1 MVCWVSFSGAKIV
14 KICVN
19 TKFFCN
25 CWDICVIFST
35 FAGEMREIKWILSL
49 IGLCVVLA
57 MHSQSIVMETAIEDV
72 LEDIYNQLSE
82 DDEILQEDVQEQLM
96 NIAANPI
103 DLNHTNAD
111 ELAELMFLSDEQID
125 AILMYQYEHGFKEIY
140 ELQLIDCLKDY
151 EIRNLLP
158 FVRVDSLEVQE
169 FRSSGGEKMYF
180 REVFHYAK
188 HEMTLRTDARNIED
202 FEGDPMYGK
211 LRYRFNYRNRVQ
223 AGVTA
228 MMAASDGRLAMGDR
242 WDYGGYIQLKNIGP
256 MKTIVA
262 GNYQASFGYGLVVG
276 SPFKRGK
283 SAYIQST
290 ATTDEGLK
298 KYSSVGDS
306 YNYFHGMGATAR
318 VSRWADVSAFYSLR
332 KGKEEAWN
340 HVVGVNA
347 TGRWNRLKVGI
358 TAVETIEATNSSQFR
373 ERSQAS
379 YSLEVK
385 RREASGVMGVNA
397 RWNMGKVDI
406 WGEVATSHGNKWGVG
421 VITGVRYRPISD
433 VNLLAIYR
441 YYSPEFDNVYA
452 NSLCSWSRMKDE
464 HGGYLGVEYNRLKNW
479 QLSAFGDIWKTGFET
494 MAQADF
500 IPQKDYRMHTRF
512 RVKRK
517 DEKDTYSL
525 RWNMVYE
532 FGQWK
537 MKTQADGNMVQA
549 KGAWTYGWSVLQDV
563 EYRFS
568 KVPIVLQL
576 RAQAFDAREWNNRV
590 YIYENDVLYAYAI
603 PFVYGLGGRFWL
615 NARYKINDIFSLYLR
630 VSETIYQRTWAMEH
644 DKKSTR
650 TDVHALLRVKL

>member
-1 MVCWVSFSGAKIV
+1 MKRVWIIAFVFVSCMTLTIHAESFSL
-14 KICVN
+14 
-19 TKFFCN
+19 
-25 CWDICVIFST
+25 D
-35 FAGEMREIKWILSL
+35 
-49 IGLCVVLA
+49 
-57 MHSQSIVMETAIEDV
+57 AI

-82 DDEILQEDVQEQLM
+82 DGEIPLEDVQEELIE
-96 NIAANPI
+96 IAQNPI
-103 DLNHTNAD
+103 NLNQTTAN
-111 ELAELMFLSDEQID
+111 ELSRLHFLSDEQID
-125 AILMYQYEHGFKEIY
+125 AILLYQYLHPFQEIY

-158 FVRVDSLEVQE
+158 FVYVGQIKE
-169 FRSSGGEKMYF
+169 EKNMYF

-188 HEMTLRTDARNIED
+188 HEITLRTDARNIEY

-211 LRYRFNYRNRVQ
+211 LRYRFNYQNRVM
-223 AGVTA
+223 AGVTI
-228 MMAASDGRLAMGDR
+228 GRTPGAT
-242 WDYGGYIQLKNIGP
+242 WENINYGGFIELRDMGP
-256 MKTIVA
+256 MKRIVA
-262 GNYQASFGYGLVVG
+262 GNYQAHFGYGLVIG

-283 SAYIQST
+283 TAYIQST

-298 KYSSVGDS
+298 KFGSVGDS
-306 YNYFHGMGATAR
+306 YNYFHGVGATAK
-318 VSRWADVSAFYSLR
+318 VSSWADVSAFYSLR
-332 KGKEEAWN
+332 EGKEEWN

-358 TAVETIEATNSSQFR
+358 TAVENIYQPTKKN
-373 ERSQAS
+373 
-379 YSLEVK
+379 SLEEMELVSTQ
-385 RREASGVMGVNA
+385 AVMGVNA
-397 RWNMGKVDI
+397 RWNQGKVDI
-406 WGEVATSHGNKWGVG
+406 WGELATSQGNQWGIG
-421 VITGVRYRPISD
+421 GIAGIRYTPISD
-433 VNLLAIYR
+433 INLLAIYR
-441 YYSPEFDNVYA
+441 YYSPYFDNIYA
-452 NSLCSWSRMKDE
+452 NALCSWTRMRDE

-479 QLSAFGDIWKTGFET
+479 QLSAFGDVWKSGFET

-537 MKTQADGNMVQA
+537 MKTQADGNLVQTNNA
-549 KGAWTYGWSVLQDV
+549 LTYGWSLLQDV

-568 KVPIVLQL
+568 QVPIVLQF

-630 VSETIYQRTWAMEH
+630 VSETIYQNAWAIEH

-650 TDVHALLRVKL
+650 TDVHALLRIKL

>member
-1 MVCWVSFSGAKIV
+1 MVCLVSFSGAKIV

-35 FAGEMREIKWILSL
+35 FAGEMKGIRWILSL
-49 IGLCVVLA
+49 VGLCVVLA
-57 MHSQSIVMETAIEDV
+57 MHSQSIVMEAAIEDV
-72 LEDIYNQLSE
+72 LEDIYHQLSE

-140 ELQLIDCLKDY
+140 ELQLIDCLRDY

-158 FVRVDSLEVQE
+158 FVEVK
-169 FRSSGGEKMYF
+169 GERLKAKGKDMYF

-211 LRYRFNYRNRVQ
+211 LRYRFNYKNKVQ
-223 AGVTA
+223 AGV
-228 MMAASDGRLAMGDR
+228 SVLRRQGDEAIRQEGER
-242 WDYGGYIQLKNIGP
+242 WDYGGYIQLKDIGP
-256 MKTIVA
+256 MKTVVA

-306 YNYFHGMGATAR
+306 YNYFHGVGATAR
-318 VSRWADVSAFYSLR
+318 VSSWADVSAFYSLR
-332 KGKEEAWN
+332 KGKEDAWN

-347 TGRWNRLKVGI
+347 TARWRKLKVGV
-358 TAVETIEATNSSQFR
+358 TGVEEISLLGDEAMRQKAR
-373 ERSQAS
+373 GA
-379 YSLEVK
+379 
-385 RREASGVMGVNA
+385 MGANVRYN
-397 RWNMGKVDI
+397 WGKVDV
-406 WGEVATSHGNKWGVG
+406 WGEVAASHTEQWGWG
-421 VITGVRYRPISD
+421 TIMGVRVNPISD
-433 VNLLAIYR
+433 LNLLAIYR

-479 QLSAFGDIWKTGFET
+479 QFSAFGDMWKTGFET

-568 KVPIVLQL
+568 KVPIVLQF

-615 NARYKINDIFSLYLR
+615 NARYKINDTFSLYLR
-630 VSETIYQRTWAMEH
+630 VSETIYQNAWAMEH
-644 DKKSTR
+644 NKNCTR
-650 TDVHALLRVKL
+650 ADVHALLRVKL

>member
-1 MVCWVSFSGAKIV
+1 MVCLVSFSGAKII

-35 FAGEMREIKWILSL
+35 FAGEMKVIRRIILSAM
-49 IGLCVVLA
+49 LCVVMTA
-57 MHSQSIVMETAIEDV
+57 YGNDFSIDDV
-72 LEDIYNQLSE
+72 LEDIYNQLCEEEQTPME
-82 DDEILQEDVQEQLM
+82 DWNEQLLE
-96 NIAANPI
+96 IAANPI
-103 DLNHTNAD
+103 NLNHTNAD
-111 ELAELMFLSDEQID
+111 ELSRLMFLSDEQID
-125 AILMYQYEHGFKEIY
+125 AILLYQYQQPFQDVY

-158 FVRVDSLEVQE
+158 FVYVGDTKEDKKL
-169 FRSSGGEKMYF
+169 YF
-180 REVFHYAK
+180 REIFHYAN
-188 HEMTLRTDARNIED
+188 HEITLRTDVRNIED
-202 FEGDPMYGK
+202 FEGDPMYAK
-211 LRYRFNYRNRVQ
+211 LRYRFNYQNHIQ
-223 AGVTA
+223 AGVTI
-228 MMAASDGRLAMGDR
+228 GRSTGVPWEDI
-242 WDYGGYIQLKNIGP
+242 DYGGYIQLKDVGP
-256 MKTIVA
+256 MKTVVA
-262 GNYQASFGYGLVVG
+262 GNYQASFGYGLVLG

-298 KYSSVGDS
+298 KFTSVGDS
-306 YNYFHGMGATAR
+306 YDYFHGVGATAR
-318 VSRWADVSAFYSLR
+318 VSSWADVSAFYSLR
-332 KGKEEAWN
+332 KGKEDAWN

-406 WGEVATSHGNKWGVG
+406 WGEVATSHGNTWGVG

-464 HGGYLGVEYNRLKNW
+464 HGGYLGLEYNRLRNW
-479 QLSAFGDIWKTGFET
+479 QLSAFGDVWKTGFET

-532 FGQWK
+532 FGPWK

-568 KVPIVLQL
+568 EVPIVLQL

-615 NARYKINDIFSLYLR
+615 NARYKINDMFSVYLR
-630 VSETIYQRTWAMEH
+630 VSETIYQRTWAIEH

>member
-1 MVCWVSFSGAKIV
+1 MKRRIEIVILLVLFCVSTIYSQSFSLE
-14 KICVN
+14 
-19 TKFFCN
+19 
-25 CWDICVIFST
+25 DI
-35 FAGEMREIKWILSL
+35 
-49 IGLCVVLA
+49 
-57 MHSQSIVMETAIEDV
+57 
-72 LEDIYNQLSE
+72 LEDIYNELSE
-82 DDEILQEDVQEQLM
+82 EGEVPLEEVQEELLEL
-96 NIAANPI
+96 ASYPI
-103 DLNHTNAD
+103 NLNQTTAD
-111 ELAELMFLSDEQID
+111 ELSKLRFLSDEQID
-125 AILMYQYEHGFKEIY
+125 AILLYQYQHPFQDIY

-151 EIRNLLP
+151 EIRNMLP
-158 FVRVDSLEVQE
+158 FVEVKGERLEAK
-169 FRSSGGEKMYF
+169 GKDIYF
-180 REVFHYAK
+180 REMFHYAK
-188 HEMTLRTDARNIED
+188 HEMTLRMDARNIED

-211 LRYRFNYRNRVQ
+211 LRYRFNYRNKVQ
-223 AGVTA
+223 AGMTA
-228 MMAASDGRLAMGDR
+228 MMAAGDGRLAMGDR
-242 WDYGGYIQLKNIGP
+242 WDYGGYIQLKDIGP
-256 MKTIVA
+256 MKTVVA

-306 YNYFHGMGATAR
+306 YHYFHGVGATAR
-318 VSRWADVSAFYSLR
+318 VSSWADVSAFYSLR
-332 KGKEEAWN
+332 KGKEDAWN

-358 TAVETIEATNSSQFR
+358 TAVETIEATSSQFR

-385 RREASGVMGVNA
+385 DDESKRRATSGVMGVNA

-464 HGGYLGVEYNRLKNW
+464 HGGYLGVEYNRLRNW
-479 QLSAFGDIWKTGFET
+479 QLSAFGDVWKTGFET

-525 RWNMVYE
+525 RWNMVYN

-568 KVPIVLQL
+568 EVPIVLQL

-615 NARYKINDIFSLYLR
+615 NARYKINDIFSVYLR
-630 VSETIYQRTWAMEH
+630 VSETIYQSAWAMEH
-644 DKKSTR
+644 NKKGSR

>member
-1 MVCWVSFSGAKIV
+1 MKRVWIIAFVFVSCMTLTIHAESFSL
-14 KICVN
+14 
-19 TKFFCN
+19 
-25 CWDICVIFST
+25 D
-35 FAGEMREIKWILSL
+35 
-49 IGLCVVLA
+49 
-57 MHSQSIVMETAIEDV
+57 AI

-82 DDEILQEDVQEQLM
+82 DGEIPLEDVQEELIE
-96 NIAANPI
+96 IAQNPI
-103 DLNHTNAD
+103 NLNQTTAN
-111 ELAELMFLSDEQID
+111 ELSRLHFLSDEQID
-125 AILMYQYEHGFKEIY
+125 AILLYQYLHPFQEIY

-158 FVRVDSLEVQE
+158 FVYVGQIKE
-169 FRSSGGEKMYF
+169 EKNMYF

-188 HEMTLRTDARNIED
+188 HEITLRTDARNIED

-211 LRYRFNYRNRVQ
+211 LRYRFNYQNRVM
-223 AGVTA
+223 AGVTI
-228 MMAASDGRLAMGDR
+228 GRTPGAT
-242 WDYGGYIQLKNIGP
+242 WENINYGGFIELRDMGP
-256 MKTIVA
+256 MKRIVA
-262 GNYQASFGYGLVVG
+262 GNYQAHFGYGLVIG

-283 SAYIQST
+283 TAYIQST
-290 ATTDEGLK
+290 VTTDEGLK
-298 KYSSVGDS
+298 KFGSVGDS
-306 YNYFHGMGATAR
+306 YNYFHGVGATAK
-318 VSRWADVSAFYSLR
+318 VSSWADVSAFYSLR
-332 KGKEEAWN
+332 EGKEEWN

-358 TAVETIEATNSSQFR
+358 TTVENIHQPTPDPSLKGNELVST
-373 ERSQAS
+373 QA
-379 YSLEVK
+379 
-385 RREASGVMGVNA
+385 VMGVNA
-397 RWNMGKVDI
+397 RWNQGKVDI
-406 WGEVATSHGNKWGVG
+406 WGELATSQGNQWGIG
-421 VITGVRYRPISD
+421 GIAGIRYTPISD
-433 VNLLAIYR
+433 INLLAIYR

-479 QLSAFGDIWKTGFET
+479 QLLAFGDVWKSGFET

-537 MKTQADGNMVQA
+537 MKTQADGNLVQTNNA
-549 KGAWTYGWSVLQDV
+549 LTYGWSLLQDV

-568 KVPIVLQL
+568 QVPIVLQL
-576 RAQAFDAREWNNRV
+576 RAQAFDAQEWNNRV

-630 VSETIYQRTWAMEH
+630 VSETIYQNAWAIEH

-650 TDVHALLRVKL
+650 TDVHALLRIKL

>member
-1 MVCWVSFSGAKIV
+1 MTSSIHAEAF
-14 KICVN
+14 
-19 TKFFCN
+19 TLD
-25 CWDICVIFST
+25 DI
-35 FAGEMREIKWILSL
+35 
-49 IGLCVVLA
+49 
-57 MHSQSIVMETAIEDV
+57 

-82 DDEILQEDVQEQLM
+82 DGEIPLEDVQEELIE
-96 NIAANPI
+96 IAQNPI
-103 DLNHTNAD
+103 NLNQTTAN
-111 ELAELMFLSDEQID
+111 ELSRLHFLSDEQID
-125 AILMYQYEHGFKEIY
+125 AILLYQYLHPFQEIY

-158 FVRVDSLEVQE
+158 FVYVGQIKE
-169 FRSSGGEKMYF
+169 EKNMYF

-188 HEMTLRTDARNIED
+188 HEITLRTDARNIED

-211 LRYRFNYRNRVQ
+211 LRYRFNYQNRVM
-223 AGVTA
+223 AGVTI
-228 MMAASDGRLAMGDR
+228 GRTPGAT
-242 WDYGGYIQLKNIGP
+242 WENINFGGFIELRDMGP
-256 MKTIVA
+256 MKRIVA
-262 GNYQASFGYGLVVG
+262 GNYQANFGYGLVIG

-283 SAYIQST
+283 TAYIQST

-298 KYSSVGDS
+298 KFGSVGNS
-306 YNYFHGMGATAR
+306 YNYFHGVGATAK
-318 VSRWADVSAFYSLR
+318 VSSWADVSAFYSLR
-332 KGKEEAWN
+332 EGKEEWN
-340 HVVGVNA
+340 HVVGINA

-358 TAVETIEATNSSQFR
+358 TAVENIHQPTPDPSLKGNELIST
-373 ERSQAS
+373 QA
-379 YSLEVK
+379 
-385 RREASGVMGVNA
+385 VMGVNA
-397 RWNMGKVDI
+397 RWNQGKVDI
-406 WGEVATSHGNKWGVG
+406 WGELATSQGKQWGIG
-421 VITGVRYRPISD
+421 GIAGIRYTPISD
-433 VNLLAIYR
+433 INLLAIYR
-441 YYSPEFDNVYA
+441 YYSPYFDNIYA
-452 NSLCSWSRMKDE
+452 NALCSWTRMRDE
-464 HGGYLGVEYNRLKNW
+464 HGGYFGVEYNRLKNW
-479 QLSAFGDIWKTGFET
+479 QLSAFGDVWKSGFET

-549 KGAWTYGWSVLQDV
+549 EGEWTYGWSVLQDV

-568 KVPIVLQL
+568 EVPIVLQF

-630 VSETIYQRTWAMEH
+630 VSETIYQNAWAIEH

-650 TDVHALLRVKL
+650 TDVHALLRIKL

>member
-1 MVCWVSFSGAKIV
+1 MVCLVSFSGAKIR

-19 TKFFCN
+19 TKFFCK

-49 IGLCVVLA
+49 VGLCVVLT
-57 MHSQSIVMETAIEDV
+57 MHAQSVAIEDV

-158 FVRVDSLEVQE
+158 FVEVKGDRLE
-169 FRSSGGEKMYF
+169 EKGKDMYF

-188 HEMTLRTDARNIED
+188 HEMTLRMDARNIED

-211 LRYRFNYRNRVQ
+211 LRYRFNYRNKVQ
-223 AGVTA
+223 AGMTA
-228 MMAASDGRLAMGDR
+228 MMAAGDGRLAMGDR
-242 WDYGGYIQLKNIGP
+242 WDYGGYIQLKDIGP

-306 YNYFHGMGATAR
+306 YNYFHGVGATVR

-332 KGKEEAWN
+332 RGEEEAWQ

-347 TGRWNRLKVGI
+347 TGRWKRLKVGV
-358 TAVETIEATNSSQFR
+358 TAVENIEATSSQFR

-385 RREASGVMGVNA
+385 RREAKGVMGVNA
-397 RWNMGKVDI
+397 RWNQGKVDI

-452 NSLCSWSRMKDE
+452 NSLCSWSRIKDE
-464 HGGYLGVEYNRLKNW
+464 HGGYLGVEYNRLRNW

-494 MAQADF
+494 MTQADF

-549 KGAWTYGWSVLQDV
+549 QGGWTYGWSVLQDV

-576 RAQAFDAREWNNRV
+576 RAQAFDAREWNNRI

-603 PFVYGLGGRFWL
+603 PFVYGFGGRFWL
-615 NARYKINDIFSLYLR
+615 NARYKINDTFSVYLR
-630 VSETIYQRTWAMEH
+630 VSETIYQDAWAMEH
-644 DKKSTR
+644 NKNCTR
-650 TDVHALLRVKL
+650 ADVHALLRVKL

>member
-1 MVCWVSFSGAKIV
+1 MKRVWIIAFVFVSCMTLTIHAESFSL
-14 KICVN
+14 
-19 TKFFCN
+19 
-25 CWDICVIFST
+25 D
-35 FAGEMREIKWILSL
+35 
-49 IGLCVVLA
+49 
-57 MHSQSIVMETAIEDV
+57 AI

-82 DDEILQEDVQEQLM
+82 DGEIPLEDVQEDLLD
-96 NIAANPI
+96 IAAHPI
-103 DLNHTNAD
+103 NLNQTTAD
-111 ELAELMFLSDEQID
+111 ELSRLRFLNDEQID
-125 AILMYQYEHGFKEIY
+125 AILLYQYEHPFQEIY

-158 FVRVDSLEVQE
+158 FVYVGAVDSD
-169 FRSSGGEKMYF
+169 EKMYI

-188 HEMTLRTDARNIED
+188 HEITLRTDARNIED
-202 FEGDPMYGK
+202 YEGDPMYGK
-211 LRYRFNYRNRVQ
+211 LRYRFNYQNRVM
-223 AGVTA
+223 AGVTI
-228 MMAASDGRLAMGDR
+228 GRTPGAT
-242 WDYGGYIQLKNIGP
+242 WENINYGGFIELRDMGP
-256 MKTIVA
+256 MKRIVA
-262 GNYQASFGYGLVVG
+262 GNYQAHFGYGLVIG

-283 SAYIQST
+283 TAYIQST

-298 KYSSVGDS
+298 KFGSVGDS
-306 YNYFHGMGATAR
+306 YNYFHGVGATAK
-318 VSRWADVSAFYSLR
+318 VSSWADISAFYSLR
-332 KGKEEAWN
+332 KGKKAWN

-358 TAVETIEATNSSQFR
+358 TAVENIGATNSSQFR

-379 YSLEVK
+379 YSLEAK
-385 RREASGVMGVNA
+385 RRKASGVMGVNA

-479 QLSAFGDIWKTGFET
+479 QLSAFGDVWKNGFET

-512 RVKRK
+512 RIKRK

-549 KGAWTYGWSVLQDV
+549 EGAWTYGWSVLQDV
-563 EYRFS
+563 VYSFS
-568 KVPIVLQL
+568 EVPIVLQL

-630 VSETIYQRTWAMEH
+630 VSETIYQNAWAIEH

-650 TDVHALLRVKL
+650 TDVHALLRIKL

>member
-1 MVCWVSFSGAKIV
+1 MKRRIEIVIWLVLFCVSTIYSQSFSLE
-14 KICVN
+14 
-19 TKFFCN
+19 
-25 CWDICVIFST
+25 DI
-35 FAGEMREIKWILSL
+35 
-49 IGLCVVLA
+49 
-57 MHSQSIVMETAIEDV
+57 
-72 LEDIYNQLSE
+72 LEDIYNELSE
-82 DDEILQEDVQEQLM
+82 EGEVPLEEVQEELLEL
-96 NIAANPI
+96 ASYPI
-103 DLNHTNAD
+103 NLNQTTAD
-111 ELAELMFLSDEQID
+111 ELSKLRFLSDEQID
-125 AILMYQYEHGFKEIY
+125 AILLYQYQHPFQDIY

-158 FVRVDSLEVQE
+158 FVEVKPTPYPSLKL
-169 FRSSGGEKMYF
+169 GEKMYF
-180 REVFHYAK
+180 REVMHYAK
-188 HEMTLRTDARNIED
+188 HEMTLRMDARNIED

-211 LRYRFNYRNRVQ
+211 LRYRFNYRNKVQ
-223 AGVTA
+223 AGLSVL
-228 MMAASDGRLAMGDR
+228 RRQGDKAIEQEGER
-242 WDYGGYIQLKNIGP
+242 WDYGGYIQLKDIGP
-256 MKTIVA
+256 MKTVVA

-306 YNYFHGMGATAR
+306 YNYFHGVGATAR

-332 KGKEEAWN
+332 KGKEDAWN

-358 TAVETIEATNSSQFR
+358 TAVENIEATSLQFR

-385 RREASGVMGVNA
+385 DDESKRRATSGVMGVNA

-406 WGEVATSHGNKWGVG
+406 WGEVATSHGNKWGMG

-479 QLSAFGDIWKTGFET
+479 QFSAFGDVWKTGFET

-500 IPQKDYRMHTRF
+500 IPQKNYRMHTRF

-549 KGAWTYGWSVLQDV
+549 EGEWTYGWSVLQDV
-563 EYRFS
+563 EYRFAD
-568 KVPIVLQL
+568 VPIVLQL

-615 NARYKINDIFSLYLR
+615 NARYKINDIFSVYLR
-630 VSETIYQRTWAMEH
+630 VSETIYQSAWAMEH
-644 DKKSTR
+644 DKKGSR

>member
-1 MVCWVSFSGAKIV
+1 MKGI
-14 KICVN
+14 
-19 TKFFCN
+19 
-25 CWDICVIFST
+25 
-35 FAGEMREIKWILSL
+35 RWILSL
-49 IGLCVVLA
+49 VGLCVVLA
-57 MHSQSIVMETAIEDV
+57 MHSQSIVMEAAIEDV
-72 LEDIYNQLSE
+72 LEDIYHQLSE

-140 ELQLIDCLKDY
+140 ELQLIDCLRDY

-158 FVRVDSLEVQE
+158 FVEVK
-169 FRSSGGEKMYF
+169 GERLKAKGKDMYF

-211 LRYRFNYRNRVQ
+211 LRYRFNYKNKVQ
-223 AGVTA
+223 AGV
-228 MMAASDGRLAMGDR
+228 SVLRRQGDEAIRQEGER
-242 WDYGGYIQLKNIGP
+242 WDYGGYIQLKDIGP
-256 MKTIVA
+256 MKTVVA

-306 YNYFHGMGATAR
+306 YNYFHGVGATAR
-318 VSRWADVSAFYSLR
+318 VSSWADVSAFYSLR
-332 KGKEEAWN
+332 KGKEDAWN

-347 TGRWNRLKVGI
+347 TARWRKLKVGV
-358 TAVETIEATNSSQFR
+358 TGVEEISLLGDEAMRQKAR
-373 ERSQAS
+373 GA
-379 YSLEVK
+379 
-385 RREASGVMGVNA
+385 MGANVRYN
-397 RWNMGKVDI
+397 WGKVDV
-406 WGEVATSHGNKWGVG
+406 WGEVAASHTEQWGWG
-421 VITGVRYRPISD
+421 TIMGVRVNPISD
-433 VNLLAIYR
+433 LNLLAIYR

-479 QLSAFGDIWKTGFET
+479 QFSAFGDMWKTGFET

-568 KVPIVLQL
+568 KVPIVLQF

-615 NARYKINDIFSLYLR
+615 NARYKINDTFSLYLR
-630 VSETIYQRTWAMEH
+630 VSETIYQNAWAMEH
-644 DKKSTR
+644 NKNCTR
-650 TDVHALLRVKL
+650 ADVHALLRVKL

>member
-1 MVCWVSFSGAKIV
+1 MVYLVSFSGAKIL

-19 TKFFCN
+19 TKFFCK

-49 IGLCVVLA
+49 VGLCVVLA
-57 MHSQSIVMETAIEDV
+57 MHGQSVVIEDV

-151 EIRNLLP
+151 EIRNLFP
-158 FVRVDSLEVQE
+158 FVEVKGDRLEAK
-169 FRSSGGEKMYF
+169 GKDIYF

-188 HEMTLRTDARNIED
+188 HEMTLRVDARNIED
-202 FEGDPMYGK
+202 LEGDPMYGK

-242 WDYGGYIQLKNIGP
+242 WDYGGYIQLKDIGP
-256 MKTIVA
+256 MKTVVA

-306 YNYFHGMGATAR
+306 YNYFHGVGATAR
-318 VSRWADVSAFYSLR
+318 VSSWADVSAFYSLR

-358 TAVETIEATNSSQFR
+358 TAMETIEATSSQFR

-385 RREASGVMGVNA
+385 RRDVSDAMGVNA

-464 HGGYLGVEYNRLKNW
+464 HGGYLGLEYNRLKNW

-517 DEKDTYSL
+517 EEKDTYSL

-537 MKTQADGNMVQA
+537 MKTQADGNMVQE

-568 KVPIVLQL
+568 EVPIVLQF
-576 RAQAFDAREWNNRV
+576 RAQAFDAREWNNRI

-615 NARYKINDIFSLYLR
+615 NARYKINDTFSVYLR
-630 VSETIYQRTWAMEH
+630 VSETIYQNAWAMEH
-644 DKKSTR
+644 NKNCTR
-650 TDVHALLRVKL
+650 ADVHALLRVKL

>member
-1 MVCWVSFSGAKIV
+1 MFVSCMTLTIHAESFSL
-14 KICVN
+14 
-19 TKFFCN
+19 
-25 CWDICVIFST
+25 D
-35 FAGEMREIKWILSL
+35 
-49 IGLCVVLA
+49 
-57 MHSQSIVMETAIEDV
+57 AII
-72 LEDIYNQLSE
+72 EDIYNQLSE
-82 DDEILQEDVQEQLM
+82 DGEAPIEDIQEELLD
-96 NIAANPI
+96 IAVHPI
-103 DLNHTNAD
+103 NLNQTTAD
-111 ELAELMFLSDEQID
+111 ELSRLRFLSDEQID
-125 AILMYQYEHGFKEIY
+125 AILLYQYEHPFQEIY

-158 FVRVDSLEVQE
+158 FVYVGAVDLD
-169 FRSSGGEKMYF
+169 EKMYV
-180 REVFHYAK
+180 REVFHYTK
-188 HEMTLRTDARNIED
+188 HEMTLRVDARNIED
-202 FEGDPMYGK
+202 YEGDPMYGK
-211 LRYRFNYRNRVQ
+211 LRYRFNYQNRVM
-223 AGVTA
+223 AGVTI
-228 MMAASDGRLAMGDR
+228 DR
-242 WDYGGYIQLKNIGP
+242 TPGATWENINYGGFIELRDMGP
-256 MKTIVA
+256 MKRIVA
-262 GNYQASFGYGLVVG
+262 GNYQAHFGYGLVIG

-283 SAYIQST
+283 TAYIQST

-298 KYSSVGDS
+298 KFGSVGDS
-306 YNYFHGMGATAR
+306 YNYFHGVGATAK
-318 VSRWADVSAFYSLR
+318 VSSWADVSAFYSLR
-332 KGKEEAWN
+332 KGKKAWN

-358 TAVETIEATNSSQFR
+358 TAVENIHQPTPDPSLKGSELVST
-373 ERSQAS
+373 QA
-379 YSLEVK
+379 
-385 RREASGVMGVNA
+385 VMGVNA
-397 RWNMGKVDI
+397 RWNQGKVDI
-406 WGEVATSHGNKWGVG
+406 WGEVATSHGNKWGMG
-421 VITGVRYRPISD
+421 IITGVRYRPISD

-479 QLSAFGDIWKTGFET
+479 QLLAFGDLWKSGFET

-549 KGAWTYGWSVLQDV
+549 EGAWTYGWSVLQDV
-563 EYRFS
+563 VYSFS
-568 KVPIVLQL
+568 EVPIVLQL

-630 VSETIYQRTWAMEH
+630 VSETIYQNAWAIEH

-650 TDVHALLRVKL
+650 TDVHALLRIKL